1 MRAEEGGRA
10 AEGRRKK
17 EERNMQIGVKEQRS
31 DGSYSVSLIL
41 CLPPYLGDGRR
52 AAVSRNCSQFT
63 AFQRLQLNQDAAPLL
78 RIFARATERSGRD
91 DPAGV
96 SVSRSFVSHQVRERI
111 EKGKTARAA
120 AMPPERMERET
131 GRERKRGRGKG
142 VVFGPLGH
150 WATMPTRLQ

>member
-1 MRAEEGGRA
+1 
-10 AEGRRKK
+10 
-17 EERNMQIGVKEQRS
+17 MQIGVKEQRS
-31 DGSYSVSLIL
+31 DGSSSSSVSLIL

-78 RIFARATERSGRD
+78 RIFARATSGKD

-96 SVSRSFVSHQVRERI
+96 SVSRSFVSHQVREGI

-131 GRERKRGRGKG
+131 GRERGRGKG